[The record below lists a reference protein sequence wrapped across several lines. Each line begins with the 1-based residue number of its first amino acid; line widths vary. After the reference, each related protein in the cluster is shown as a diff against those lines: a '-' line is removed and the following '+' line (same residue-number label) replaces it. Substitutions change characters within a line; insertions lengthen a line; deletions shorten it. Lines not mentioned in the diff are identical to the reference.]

1 MRSMEENIM
10 GAKATQVAAKSRIMS
25 GTATHQAPI
34 VTKLSY
40 ELNMFDADILGTFFR
55 KKNGHLIILIHF
67 CIFHF
72 LVTLREPNPS
82 SSLES

>member
-1 MRSMEENIM
+1 MEENIM

-40 ELNMFDADILGTFFR
+40 ELNMFDADIPRTSFE
-55 KKNGHLIILIHF
+55 KKN
-67 CIFHF
+67 
-72 LVTLREPNPS
+72 LVQ
-82 SSLES
+82 